1 MEKKLM
7 LPANYNVMNE
17 EEMTYTSG
25 GDGFT
30 APFAVVG
37 TIGAVISVA
46 NLIWGLDQTRTW
58 IKNNKKNG
66 ENITDLAAK
75 GINAAA
81 DYMGKSIGNAIVGRL
96 HRSEPDRL
104 GGPLPRSPG
113 SRPDRSDQTARRTPK
128 NNTGRRLSPSGR
140 AAAFFVHR
148 LFLEISCRLGYTRAI
163 SKNHSF
169 F

>member
-1 MEKKLM
+1 MERKLM

-30 APFAVVG
+30 APFAVG
-37 TIGAVISVA
+37 WTIGAVISVA

-81 DYMGKSIGNAIVGRL
+81 DYMGKSIGNAIVGVY
-96 HRSEPDRL
+96 
-104 GGPLPRSPG
+104 
-113 SRPDRSDQTARRTPK
+113 TAL
-128 NNTGRRLSPSGR
+128 NLTGWWP
-140 AAAFFVHR
+140 V
-148 LFLEISCRLGYTRAI
+148 TAI
-163 SKNHSF
+163 AWVTA
-169 F
+169 

>member
-17 EEMTYTSG
+17 EEMTYTEG
-25 GDGFT
+25 GANLLQAVCAVAGFT
-30 APFAVVG
+30 APFAVG
-37 TIGAVISVA
+37 WTIGAVISVA

-81 DYMGKSIGNAIVGRL
+81 DYMGKSIGNAIVGVY
-96 HRSEPDRL
+96 
-104 GGPLPRSPG
+104 
-113 SRPDRSDQTARRTPK
+113 TAL
-128 NNTGRRLSPSGR
+128 NLTGWWP
-140 AAAFFVHR
+140 V
-148 LFLEISCRLGYTRAI
+148 TAI
-163 SKNHSF
+163 AWVTA
-169 F
+169 

>member
-30 APFAVVG
+30 APFAVG
-37 TIGAVISVA
+37 WTIGAVISVA

-75 GINAAA
+75 
-81 DYMGKSIGNAIVGRL
+81 
-96 HRSEPDRL
+96 
-104 GGPLPRSPG
+104 PLPI
-113 SRPDRSDQTARRTPK
+113 TWV
-128 NNTGRRLSPSGR
+128 SPSAMR
-140 AAAFFVHR
+140 SLAFTP
-148 LFLEISCRLGYTRAI
+148 L
-163 SKNHSF
+163 
-169 F
+169 

>member
-30 APFAVVG
+30 APFAVG
-37 TIGAVISVA
+37 WTIGAVISVA

-81 DYMGKSIGNAIVGRL
+81 DYMGKSIGNAIVGVYTALNLTGLVARY
-96 HRSEPDRL
+96 RDRL
-104 GGPLPRSPG
+104 GHGLIVLTRQPGELQRTTQGGGSPQAGGPPPFLFT
-113 SRPDRSDQTARRTPK
+113 DCFWK
-128 NNTGRRLSPSGR
+128 NP
-140 AAAFFVHR
+140 VVWV
-148 LFLEISCRLGYTRAI
+148 Y
-163 SKNHSF
+163 
-169 F
+169 

>member
-30 APFAVVG
+30 APFAVG
-37 TIGAVISVA
+37 WTIGAVISVA

-75 GINAAA
+75 GI
-81 DYMGKSIGNAIVGRL
+81 GNAIVGVY
-96 HRSEPDRL
+96 
-104 GGPLPRSPG
+104 
-113 SRPDRSDQTARRTPK
+113 TAL
-128 NNTGRRLSPSGR
+128 NLTGWWP
-140 AAAFFVHR
+140 V
-148 LFLEISCRLGYTRAI
+148 TAI
-163 SKNHSF
+163 AWVTA
-169 F
+169 

>member
-30 APFAVVG
+30 AP
-37 TIGAVISVA
+37 
-46 NLIWGLDQTRTW
+46 DQTRTW

-81 DYMGKSIGNAIVGRL
+81 DYMGKSIGNAIVGVY
-96 HRSEPDRL
+96 
-104 GGPLPRSPG
+104 
-113 SRPDRSDQTARRTPK
+113 TAL
-128 NNTGRRLSPSGR
+128 NLTGWWP
-140 AAAFFVHR
+140 V
-148 LFLEISCRLGYTRAI
+148 TAI
-163 SKNHSF
+163 AWVTA
-169 F
+169 

>member
-30 APFAVVG
+30 APFAVG
-37 TIGAVISVA
+37 WTIGAVISVA

-66 ENITDLAAK
+66 ENITDLAAEQ
-75 GINAAA
+75 
-81 DYMGKSIGNAIVGRL
+81 
-96 HRSEPDRL
+96 RSGEPEPP
-104 GGPLPRSPG
+104 PLPGTTCR
-113 SRPDRSDQTARRTPK
+113 TA
-128 NNTGRRLSPSGR
+128 
-140 AAAFFVHR
+140 
-148 LFLEISCRLGYTRAI
+148 
-163 SKNHSF
+163 
-169 F
+169 

>member
-30 APFAVVG
+30 APFAVG
-37 TIGAVISVA
+37 WTIGAVISVA

-81 DYMGKSIGNAIVGRL
+81 DYMSKSIGNAIVGVYTALNLIVLTSQPGELQRTTQ
-96 HRSEPDRL
+96 
-104 GGPLPRSPG
+104 GGGSP
-113 SRPDRSDQTARRTPK
+113 
-128 NNTGRRLSPSGR
+128 PSGR

-148 LFLEISCRLGYTRAI
+148 LSLEKSCRLGYTRAI

>member
-30 APFAVVG
+30 APFAVG
-37 TIGAVISVA
+37 WTIGAVISVA

-81 DYMGKSIGNAIVGRL
+81 DYMGKSIGNAIVGVY
-96 HRSEPDRL
+96 
-104 GGPLPRSPG
+104 
-113 SRPDRSDQTARRTPK
+113 TAL
-128 NNTGRRLSPSGR
+128 NIAAR
-140 AAAFFVHR
+140 AA
-148 LFLEISCRLGYTRAI
+148 
-163 SKNHSF
+163 
-169 F
+169 

>member
-30 APFAVVG
+30 APFAVG
-37 TIGAVISVA
+37 WTIGAVISVA

-81 DYMGKSIGNAIVGRL
+81 DYMGKSIGNAI
-96 HRSEPDRL
+96 

-113 SRPDRSDQTARRTPK
+113 SRPDRFDQTARRTPK
-128 NNTGRRLSPSGR
+128 NKKGGGSPQAGGPPP
-140 AAAFFVHR
+140 F
-148 LFLEISCRLGYTRAI
+148 LFTDCFWKYSVVWGILEP
-163 SKNHSF
+163 
-169 F
+169 

>member
-30 APFAVVG
+30 APFAVG
-37 TIGAVISVA
+37 WTIGAVISVA

-66 ENITDLAAK
+66 ENITDRQQRAS
-75 GINAAA
+75 
-81 DYMGKSIGNAIVGRL
+81 M
-96 HRSEPDRL
+96 
-104 GGPLPRSPG
+104 PLPI
-113 SRPDRSDQTARRTPK
+113 TWV
-128 NNTGRRLSPSGR
+128 SPSAMR
-140 AAAFFVHR
+140 SLAFTP
-148 LFLEISCRLGYTRAI
+148 L
-163 SKNHSF
+163 
-169 F
+169 